1 MWENKVKRSPK
12 QAALHLVLPPHGSY
26 VVATPLLVMFIIS
39 FQKEDNQA
47 PIDLPEA
54 EAQCLVNMIVTPT
67 IAFIL
72 MTTMQ

>member
-1 MWENKVKRSPK
+1 
-12 QAALHLVLPPHGSY
+12 
-26 VVATPLLVMFIIS
+26 VATPLLVMFTIS

-54 EAQCLVNMIVTPT
+54 EAQCLVNMTVTPT

-72 MTTMQ
+72 MTTIQ